1 MNPSAVRGAI
11 LVAIAVIVAF
21 LVLQGAADNAQ
32 FPVATGAAEPT
43 PTPEPVDVEEQES
56 VDVAETTVEIDTS
69 LARPNSEVNVLVAN
83 GTEVSGQASRLTSTL
98 RNQGFLT
105 REPENADAQTTST
118 IFYRPGFA
126 PEAAVVRN
134 TLGGTTPIAPL
145 AEPDPFLGE
154 GIDLAPV
161 DVLVLVGDDDLAT
174 Q

>member
-1 MNPSAVRGAI
+1 MNPSAVRGAL
-11 LVAIAVIVAF
+11 LVAVAVIVAF

-32 FPVATGAAEPT
+32 FPVDSAEPEPT
-43 PTPEPVDVEEQES
+43 PTPAPIEIDEPDP
-56 VDVAETTVEIDTS
+56 VDVAESTVEIDTS

-105 REPENADAQTTST
+105 REPENADSQTASF

-126 PEAAVVRN
+126 AEAAVVRD

-161 DVLVLVGDDDLAT
+161 DVLVLVGDDDLAD